1 MSGGGR
7 LLRAAGLEYLRGF
20 DPEDV
25 ADENTKQLL
34 PLLVEA
40 AGHFLGSGGV
50 VSLQEYCELSRVERV
65 AMSAAGKRR
74 DVELAVRAAKA
85 SQGDAGLAL
94 VAAEVDGGEAHD
106 EMMLAAAVSAIAKRK
121 YEVAA

>member
-7 LLRAAGLEYLRGF
+7 LLRAAGLEYLKGF

-25 ADENTKQLL
+25 ADEQTKQLL
-34 PLLVEA
+34 PVLVET
-40 AGHFLGSGGV
+40 AGHFLSSGGV

-74 DVELAVRAAKA
+74 DVEQAIRVARA
-85 SQGDAGLAL
+85 SQDEAGIAI

-106 EMMLAAAVSAIAKRK
+106 ELLLELAVSAIAKRK

>member
-1 MSGGGR
+1 MSGGR
-7 LLRAAGLEYLRGF
+7 LLRAAGLEYLKGF

-25 ADENTKQLL
+25 SSPETKQLI
-34 PLLVEA
+34 PVLVETA
-40 AGHFLGSGGV
+40 RHFLVSGGV
-50 VSLQEYCELSRVERV
+50 VSLQEYCELTRVERV

-85 SQGDAGLAL
+85 SQGEAGLAL